1 MVKWETFEANS
12 NILTHELKRKL
23 TTGAEKEQ
31 FKKR

>member
-23 TTGAEKEQ
+23 TTDAEKEQ